1 MKLSGGEQLNANSA
15 PGSRRMQSSGSMNS
29 FRREGKQMKT
39 GIAALLACCATA
51 LLTGCGSSG
60 SSTAGSTATATA
72 STGSASSSPATTK
85 NSGGTGIKVDTTPK
99 FASPSPSAP
108 VQSGVVQIAYRN
120 IAIDP
125 DTVSVK
131 VGSTIRWT
139 NYDSAQANVTSVGAG
154 PQRIASKN
162 FGEGKSFE
170 VKVEKA
176 GVIHYECTLYPTT
189 MNGTIEVL
197 S

>member
-1 MKLSGGEQLNANSA
+1 
-15 PGSRRMQSSGSMNS
+15 MN
-29 FRREGKQMKT
+29 RVLT
-39 GIAALLACCATA
+39 AAIAGTALALLA
-51 LLTGCGSSG
+51 GCGSSG

-72 STGSASSSPATTK
+72 RTGTSTSATASTK
-85 NSGGTGIKVDTTPK
+85 SSGGASIKVDTTPK
-99 FASPSPSAP
+99 FASPSPSAQ
-108 VQSGVVQIAYRN
+108 VQSGIVQIAYRN

-125 DTVSVK
+125 DSVRVK

-139 NYDSAQANVTSVGAG
+139 NYDSTQANVTSVGASA
-154 PQRIASKN
+154 QHIASKS

-170 VKVEKA
+170 VKVEKP

-189 MNGTIEVL
+189 MNGTIEVV

>member
-1 MKLSGGEQLNANSA
+1 
-15 PGSRRMQSSGSMNS
+15 
-29 FRREGKQMKT
+29 MKT
-39 GIAALLACCATA
+39 RIAAALAACALSILA
-51 LLTGCGSSG
+51 GCGSSG
-60 SSTAGSTATATA
+60 GSSAGSTSSATAKIGTSA
-72 STGSASSSPATTK
+72 RSTATTK
-85 NSGGTGIKVDTTPK
+85 SSGGASIKVDTTPK

-108 VQSGVVQIAYRN
+108 VQSGTVQIAYRN

-125 DTVSVK
+125 DTVRVK

-139 NYDSAQANVTSVGAG
+139 NYDSTQANVTSVGAG
-154 PQRIASKN
+154 PQQIASKN

-170 VKVEKA
+170 VKAQKP

-189 MNGTIEVL
+189 MNGTIEVV